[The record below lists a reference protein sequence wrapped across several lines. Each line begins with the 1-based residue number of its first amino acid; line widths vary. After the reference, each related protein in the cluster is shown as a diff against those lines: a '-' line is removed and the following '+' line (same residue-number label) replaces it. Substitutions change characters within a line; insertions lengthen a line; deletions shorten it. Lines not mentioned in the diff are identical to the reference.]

1 MGWERSTGELPGVT
15 PNGSVHGGGAQVNG
29 APVGEAGDDW
39 RGRLSE
45 TLRFARRQ
53 VTGEGEVDEFGFDPE
68 FNTRLLIPL
77 ARVLYQ
83 QWFRVE
89 MRGLEHVPSTGG
101 ALLVANHS
109 GVLPFDAIMLQT
121 GLHDEHPQHR
131 NIRLLGADL
140 VYELPGL
147 ASLARRAGP
156 HPGLSRERRPP
167 AP

>member
-1 MGWERSTGELPGVT
+1 MTPGRSA
-15 PNGSVHGGGAQVNG
+15 HDGGAQANG
-29 APVGEAGDDW
+29 APGGEAGDDW
-39 RGRLSE
+39 RGRLAE

-77 ARVLYQ
+77 ARLLYQ

-89 MRGLEHVPSTGG
+89 MRGLDHVPSTGG

-121 GLHDEHPQHR
+121 GLHDEHPQPPEPSPAR
-131 NIRLLGADL
+131 RGSGLRAPRAG
-140 VYELPGL
+140 LPGP
-147 ASLARRAGP
+147 AGRP
-156 HPGLSRERRPP
+156 HPGLPRER
-167 AP
+167 